1 MAKENYQNEIFSL
14 LKELKKKYPN
24 FSIGRHISSC
34 IENNEQLW
42 GITDKELYYQLKR
55 YSLELSIDE
64 KVNANF
70 DIDEI
75 IKDGES
81 MFDEIDDFS
90 DLDEIKD

>member
-42 GITDKELYYQLKR
+42 GITDKELHYQLKR

>member
-42 GITDKELYYQLKR
+42 GMTDKELYYQLKR